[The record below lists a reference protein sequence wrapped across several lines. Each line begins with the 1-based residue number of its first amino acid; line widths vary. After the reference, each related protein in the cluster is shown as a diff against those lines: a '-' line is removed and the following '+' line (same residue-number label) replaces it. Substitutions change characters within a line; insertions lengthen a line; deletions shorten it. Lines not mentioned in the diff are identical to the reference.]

1 MWLFTGLVSRIMH
14 ATYAISYKN
23 MVEGQGNITEKTT
36 EYETKLKLQE
46 R

>member
-1 MWLFTGLVSRIMH
+1 MKLF
-14 ATYAISYKN
+14 SYKN
-23 MVEGQGNITEKTT
+23 MVEGKGSITAKTTTTKT